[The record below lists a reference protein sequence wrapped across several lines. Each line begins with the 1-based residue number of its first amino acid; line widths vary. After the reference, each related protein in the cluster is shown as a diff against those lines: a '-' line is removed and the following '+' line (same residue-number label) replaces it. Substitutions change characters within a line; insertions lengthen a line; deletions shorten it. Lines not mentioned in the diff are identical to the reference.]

1 MNLWTK
7 LEGLFGI
14 PENNPELVRA
24 QISAFSTQVP
34 MLYFILI
41 INTIAVSASHFF
53 LAPLWLTVYLPL
65 PIAIVCIYRIFGWQ
79 RLRRTGEAHLPAVK
93 RLRSTVI
100 LSGVLGGCFAAWG
113 IALYPYADG
122 FHQAHLA
129 FYMSITVI
137 ACVFCLMH
145 VRAAALTLT
154 LAANVPIISFFAST
168 GQSIMVAISINLGLV
183 TLAMLR
189 ILFTQYG
196 NFASLI
202 ETQKQLI
209 SRQSET
215 QALSDQNFR
224 LANLDMLTELPNR
237 RSFFQQFDAL
247 LEKSRETGETFV
259 VALIDLDGFKAIN
272 DLHGHAAGDRLLVET
287 SQRLQSIVR
296 PGLVLARLGGD
307 EFAVLINITSV
318 NQSIQQLGALI
329 CEALRVT
336 FMFNNIEITISGSVG
351 FAIYPEAGIT
361 QETLLEH
368 ADYALMHAKQKQRGS
383 AVVFTKQHETEIRLL
398 NRIDQALR
406 HANLDKEFGVALQ
419 PIIDTTTGKIK
430 SYEALSRWQ
439 SPVLGDV
446 SPSDFIRAAERSEL
460 INRLTITLLRKT
472 LHQMAAWPADT
483 HISFNLSARDISSPE
498 TVLRLITIVTESG
511 IAPSRITF
519 EITETAVMADFDQ
532 ASDVLRMLRRFGIR
546 VALDDFGSGYSSL
559 GYVHRLP
566 LDVIKIDK
574 AFVDGIENSSSSRS
588 IVKTIAGLCENL
600 ELECVVEGVETE
612 GQMLAL
618 RELGCT
624 TMQGFFFAKPLEA
637 TNIWQGAKLARLKQ
651 LQA

>member
-247 LEKSRETGETFV
+247 LEKSGEIGETFV

-272 DLHGHAAGDRLLVET
+272 DLHRHAAGDRLLVET

-318 NQSIQQLGALI
+318 NQSIPHW
-329 CEALRVT
+329 V
-336 FMFNNIEITISGSVG
+336 
-351 FAIYPEAGIT
+351 P
-361 QETLLEH
+361 
-368 ADYALMHAKQKQRGS
+368 
-383 AVVFTKQHETEIRLL
+383 
-398 NRIDQALR
+398 
-406 HANLDKEFGVALQ
+406 
-419 PIIDTTTGKIK
+419 
-430 SYEALSRWQ
+430 
-439 SPVLGDV
+439 
-446 SPSDFIRAAERSEL
+446 
-460 INRLTITLLRKT
+460 
-472 LHQMAAWPADT
+472 
-483 HISFNLSARDISSPE
+483 
-498 TVLRLITIVTESG
+498 
-511 IAPSRITF
+511 
-519 EITETAVMADFDQ
+519 
-532 ASDVLRMLRRFGIR
+532 
-546 VALDDFGSGYSSL
+546 
-559 GYVHRLP
+559 
-566 LDVIKIDK
+566 
-574 AFVDGIENSSSSRS
+574 
-588 IVKTIAGLCENL
+588 
-600 ELECVVEGVETE
+600 
-612 GQMLAL
+612 
-618 RELGCT
+618 
-624 TMQGFFFAKPLEA
+624 
-637 TNIWQGAKLARLKQ
+637 
-651 LQA
+651 